1 MEKLFAEI
9 LILCFAATVV
19 VTASHRIKL
28 PTIVGF
34 IFTGIAVGP
43 SGFALVSS
51 LPSAYNLTELV
62 GIILMFTIGLEF
74 SVDRLK
80 ELRQPLIRLGSLQV
94 LCTVLAVA
102 LGGWL
107 LTDLPFAKVM
117 LWGFAICLS
126 STALVLKLLH
136 DFGDIQTPLGRN
148 SMGILLFQDIAVIPM
163 LILLPLFATA
173 GAASGLEFSS
183 WGQYGAWFLKAALA
197 VGSLALFSRYV
208 LPKLLESVAHTRSQE
223 LFFFT
228 IIFVCLGTGALFH
241 WIGLSLSLGAFVAGL
256 IIAESAFGKHT
267 MAIFGS
273 LRDTF
278 LGMFFISVGM
288 LLDMRFVL
296 AHLPTVMLL
305 GLTFFV
311 TKVSVI
317 TLICLAQKIPRATA
331 ILTGLTLC
339 QVGEFSFLL
348 VSSGLKLGIMDEA
361 DSQYFMAASVLSMI
375 ATPFIYIYGPRIVHR
390 YFRLQWRGIGLEN
403 AAANVIAE
411 STGALASPPPAAE
424 HGADHS
430 AQHAVQHSAAAVSP
444 TIIIGYGIAGRNVAE
459 ALAALKIPFHVI
471 EMNYGTVKKLS
482 AHGLPISFG
491 DASSP
496 EVLKHAGI
504 AHARMIVIAAS
515 GAETVGQI
523 VHSVRR
529 LNPSIPIIVR
539 AQYVRDLKHLAKDQ
553 WLRPVVAEIET
564 ASELVAHVLKNYG
577 VSTRTIFEYT
587 AKVRTQLNS
596 VAEAV
601 SGHRYSDL
609 ELPSW
614 EVLASL
620 RAATIGPK
628 DFAVGKPLMSLALPQ
643 VAGVSVVAVFRRDRG
658 TVIPDGSFELMPAD
672 IVHLI
677 GDPGKLD
684 LAQNYLAQGSIG

>member
-19 VTASHRIKL
+19 VTACHRIKL

-94 LCTVLAVA
+94 LCTVLVVA

-107 LTDLPFAKVM
+107 VTDLPFAKIM

-136 DFGDIQTPLGRN
+136 DFGDVQTPLGRN

-173 GAASGLEFSS
+173 GATSGLDFSS

-197 VGSLALFSRYV
+197 VGSLVLFSRYV

-223 LFFFT
+223 LFFFS
-228 IIFVCLGTGALFH
+228 IIFVCLGTGTLFH

-256 IIAESAFGKHT
+256 IIAESAFGRHT

-296 AHLPTVMLL
+296 EHLPTVVLL

-317 TLICLAQKIPRATA
+317 TIICLVQKIPRATA

-348 VSSGLKLGIMDEA
+348 VSSGLKLGIMNEA

-390 YFRLQWRGIGLEN
+390 YFRLQWQGIGLEN

-411 STGALASPPPAAE
+411 STAAVAGGVAPAGE
-424 HGADHS
+424 HGPIAPTQPS
-430 AQHAVQHSAAAVSP
+430 AVSP

-459 ALAALKIPFHVI
+459 ALTALKIPFHVI

-482 AHGLPISFG
+482 ADGLPISFG

-496 EVLKHAGI
+496 EVLQHAGI

-515 GAETVGQI
+515 GAEAVGQI
-523 VHSVRR
+523 VHSARR
-529 LNPSIPIIVR
+529 LSPTIPIIVR

-601 SGHRYSDL
+601 SGHRYADL

-643 VAGVSVVAVFRRDRG
+643 IAGVSVVAVFRSDRG

-677 GDPGKLD
+677 GDPEKLN
-684 LAQNYLAQGSIG
+684 LAQNYLQSGSLI

>member
-1 MEKLFAEI
+1 M
-9 LILCFAATVV
+9 
-19 VTASHRIKL
+19 
-28 PTIVGF
+28 
-34 IFTGIAVGP
+34 
-43 SGFALVSS
+43 
-51 LPSAYNLTELV
+51 
-62 GIILMFTIGLEF
+62 
-74 SVDRLK
+74 
-80 ELRQPLIRLGSLQV
+80 SLQV
-94 LCTVLAVA
+94 LCTVLVVA

-173 GAASGLEFSS
+173 VPTAHQAIGATADAVSGLDSSS

-223 LFFFT
+223 LFFFS

-241 WIGLSLSLGAFVAGL
+241 WSGLSLSLGAFVAGL
-256 IIAESAFGKHT
+256 IIAESAFGRHT

-296 AHLPTVMLL
+296 AHLPTVVLL

-348 VSSGLKLGIMDEA
+348 VSSGLKLGIMNEA

-375 ATPFIYIYGPRIVHR
+375 ATPFIYI
-390 YFRLQWRGIGLEN
+390 
-403 AAANVIAE
+403 
-411 STGALASPPPAAE
+411 
-424 HGADHS
+424 
-430 AQHAVQHSAAAVSP
+430 
-444 TIIIGYGIAGRNVAE
+444 
-459 ALAALKIPFHVI
+459 
-471 EMNYGTVKKLS
+471 
-482 AHGLPISFG
+482 
-491 DASSP
+491 
-496 EVLKHAGI
+496 
-504 AHARMIVIAAS
+504 
-515 GAETVGQI
+515 
-523 VHSVRR
+523 
-529 LNPSIPIIVR
+529 
-539 AQYVRDLKHLAKDQ
+539 
-553 WLRPVVAEIET
+553 
-564 ASELVAHVLKNYG
+564 
-577 VSTRTIFEYT
+577 
-587 AKVRTQLNS
+587 
-596 VAEAV
+596 
-601 SGHRYSDL
+601 
-609 ELPSW
+609 
-614 EVLASL
+614 
-620 RAATIGPK
+620 
-628 DFAVGKPLMSLALPQ
+628 
-643 VAGVSVVAVFRRDRG
+643 
-658 TVIPDGSFELMPAD
+658 
-672 IVHLI
+672 
-677 GDPGKLD
+677 
-684 LAQNYLAQGSIG
+684 